1 VDSKCESLQ
10 TPHVSPKHRR
20 GTAHDWPSSRL
31 AFRHPFQSFERV
43 RVFANEQHQC
53 GGLRIGFS
61 TALFPFLQGSFVD
74 PQLARKDRSR
84 EAQFL
89 ARVPDQLR
97 INLGERRWIN
107 FVAAQGELP
116 SRWPFI
122 AARPSISSPKILRLA
137 IIVASGRFEFSRLR
151 EWCSLIRERAKH
163 AIIASQGTRGFARLA
178 QILRCAKNALLRIT
192 IKLYHYRAVSSFG
205 DQSWSCYNDHD

>member
-1 VDSKCESLQ
+1 MDSKCESLQ

-61 TALFPFLQGSFVD
+61 AALFPFLQSSFVD
-74 PQLARKDRSR
+74 PQLARKNRSR
-84 EAQFL
+84 TMQPL
-89 ARVPDQLR
+89 ARVADQLR

-107 FVAAQGELP
+107 FVAAQVSLP
-116 SRWPFI
+116 SRWAFI
-122 AARPSISSPKILRLA
+122 AARPSISSPKTSRWPQSLETA
-137 IIVASGRFEFSRLR
+137 DSSRLKP
-151 EWCSLIRERAKH
+151 IRNDKIWSIRGAPCL
-163 AIIASQGTRGFARLA
+163 AGFARRGRNTSADDHAAGRRILICRIPHSLTATDLA
-178 QILRCAKNALLRIT
+178 
-192 IKLYHYRAVSSFG
+192 SP
-205 DQSWSCYNDHD
+205 

>member
-1 VDSKCESLQ
+1 MSRQKRQ
-10 TPHVSPKHRR
+10 T
-20 GTAHDWPSSRL
+20 GAAHDWPAQASLSCGHS
-31 AFRHPFQSFERV
+31 FQPFEHV
-43 RVFANEQHQC
+43 GVFANEQHQC
-53 GGLRIGFS
+53 GALRIGFS
-61 TALFPFLQGSFVD
+61 AALFPFLQSSFVN
-74 PQLARKDRSR
+74 PQFARKNRSR
-84 EAQFL
+84 TAQLL
-89 ARVPDQLR
+89 ARVPDKLR
-97 INLGERRWIN
+97 INLGERCWIN
-107 FVAAQGELP
+107 FVAAQVSLP
-116 SRWPFI
+116 SRWAFI
-122 AARPSISSPKILRLA
+122 AATPSISSPKILRLA